1 MKIGDLV
8 RFTPESW
15 GTPLE
20 DRPLGI
26 VVKEPYTPAIH
37 QHPIVVDV
45 RFSADAGTYTI
56 NPNDLE
62 LLSRYFIS
70 NKSFGA

>member
-8 RFTPESW
+8 RFTSESW

-26 VVKEPYTPAIH
+26 VVKEPYQPPVH
-37 QHPIVVDV
+37 QHPIVVDI
-45 RFSADAGTYTI
+45 RFSDETGIYSI
-56 NPNDLE
+56 NPHDLE
-62 LLSRYFIS
+62 LLSGTS
-70 NKSFGA
+70 K

>member
-8 RFTPESW
+8 RFTAESW

-26 VVKEPYTPAIH
+26 VVKEPYTPEVR
-37 QHPIVVDV
+37 QHPVVVDIQ
-45 RFSADAGTYTI
+45 FADNPHIYSIT
-56 NPNDLE
+56 PNDLE
-62 LLSRYFIS
+62 LLSGTR
-70 NKSFGA
+70 N

>member
-8 RFTPESW
+8 RFTAESW

-26 VVKEPYTPAIH
+26 VVREPYTPAVY
-37 QHPIVVDV
+37 QHPIVVDI
-45 RFSADAGTYTI
+45 RFSDDTGICSI
-56 NPNDLE
+56 NPDDLE
-62 LLSRYFIS
+62 LLSENR
-70 NKSFGA
+70 

>member
-8 RFTPESW
+8 RFKPEDW

-26 VVKEPYTPAIH
+26 VLSEPYRISARWRDEWGNANAAML
-37 QHPIVVDV
+37 VDIQFPGSPEV
-45 RFSADAGTYTI
+45 YSTG
-56 NPNDLE
+56 PEPLE
-62 LLSRYFIS
+62 VGSEKR
-70 NKSFGA
+70 

>member
-8 RFTPESW
+8 RFKPEDW

-26 VVKEPYTPAIH
+26 VVSEPYRISPHPERDNLLVDIQFPADPDIYSIG
-37 QHPIVVDV
+37 PETLEVV
-45 RFSADAGTYTI
+45 S
-56 NPNDLE
+56 
-62 LLSRYFIS
+62 
-70 NKSFGA
+70 GARN

>member
-1 MKIGDLV
+1 VKIGDLV
-8 RFTPESW
+8 RFTAESW

-26 VVKEPYTPAIH
+26 VVSEPYTPEVH
-37 QHPIVVDV
+37 QHPIVVDI
-45 RFSADAGTYTI
+45 RFSDDDGVYST

-62 LLSRYFIS
+62 LLSRSLIF
-70 NKSFGA
+70 K

>member
-1 MKIGDLV
+1 MRVGDLV

-26 VVKEPYTPAIH
+26 VIKEPYQPAVH
-37 QHPIVVDV
+37 QHPVVVDIMFHDDEHSYSV
-45 RFSADAGTYTI
+45 

-62 LLSRYFIS
+62 TLS
-70 NKSFGA
+70 GLGD

>member
-26 VVKEPYTPAIH
+26 VVKESYTPNVRA
-37 QHPIVVDV
+37 HPVMVDV
-45 RFSADAGTYTI
+45 RYPDDSAIYSI
-56 NPNDLE
+56 SPNDLE
-62 LLSRYFIS
+62 LLSENR
-70 NKSFGA
+70 

>member
-1 MKIGDLV
+1 VKIGDLV
-8 RFTPESW
+8 IFTPESW

-26 VVKEPYTPAIH
+26 VIKEPYQPAVNG
-37 QHPIVVDV
+37 HPAVVDV
-45 RFSADAGTYTI
+45 MFPNDEHSYSV

-62 LLSRYFIS
+62 ILSEI
-70 NKSFGA
+70 

>member
-8 RFTPESW
+8 RFTAESW

-26 VVKEPYTPAIH
+26 VVKEPYQPTVHA
-37 QHPIVVDV
+37 HPIVVDI
-45 RFSADAGTYTI
+45 RFSDEPHVYSITPT
-56 NPNDLE
+56 DLE
-62 LLSRYFIS
+62 ILSGTR
-70 NKSFGA
+70 N